1 MKFLNYFAWCAFAM
15 IILGVPNVHAQD
27 EMPVEAEAKAEE
39 DVLTLDEAKALI
51 MTRPGAKDATNE
63 VVKDFSLEFYDIY
76 GRQLQYRENAKEF
89 RAMLETR
96 RYSYQRPYVAMR
108 DAFDDVRM
116 KVYEA
121 ERAAYQ
127 AQIEAYNN
135 SLRER
140 EAAAASAA
148 AEDAPKAKM
157 EPVSLPQPDEPINA
171 PAADDNGDDVAD
183 DGPVLREKDIPDEEG
198 ADAEQ
203 GATKKKVVVS
213 DDAPDFD
220 PSNL

>member
-1 MKFLNYFAWCAFAM
+1 MKFLNYFTWCVFAVT
-15 IILGVPNVHAQD
+15 LAAAPTVFAQD
-27 EMPVEAEAKAEE
+27 DMQAEKEE

-51 MTRPGAKDATNE
+51 ATRPGAKDATNE

-108 DAFDDVRM
+108 DAYDAVRL
-116 KVYEA
+116 KVFEA

-127 AQIEAYNN
+127 AQIEAYNK
-135 SLRER
+135 SI
-140 EAAAASAA
+140 AARNGDVEEEEEPASAQ
-148 AEDAPKAKM
+148 
-157 EPVSLPQPDEPINA
+157 PVSLPQPDEPINA
-171 PAADDNGDDVAD
+171 PAAEDDDSEGDSPDLREQDIPSDESAD
-183 DGPVLREKDIPDEEG
+183 DSEG
-198 ADAEQ
+198 E
-203 GATKKKVVVS
+203 TKKKVVMPG
-213 DDAPDFD
+213 DAPDFD